1 MPMSEQTAESAA
13 SYVRGDTSA
22 ALLTDTI
29 GAAFDR
35 TVARYGERTALAVSH
50 QGVAWTYIELKRQ
63 VEAFAA
69 GLFRLGLM
77 RGDRIG
83 IWAPNRAEWTVTQY
97 AAAKLGLILVNLNP
111 AYRLAEVEFAL
122 NKAGCKALVLADQF
136 RSSNYIEMLRTLAPE
151 LDSSAPGKLKAARLP
166 ALEIA
171 VQLGSERQPG
181 FFRFDD
187 IAELGRNLDRQDLI
201 DAASGLQ
208 CDDPINIQF
217 TSGTTGVPKGA
228 TLSHRNLL
236 NSSYFTGKIC
246 GISSTDAICVPL
258 PLYHVFGMA
267 IGNLLAM
274 LFGAKIVHPSET
286 FEPDAVLEAVEHE
299 RCTSLY
305 GVPTMFI
312 AELASPDLK
321 RRDLSSLRTGI
332 IAGASAPMELMKRII
347 DDMRMEQAV
356 IGYGMTETSAT
367 IMITSPTDPVE
378 RRVSTVGRVV
388 PHVEVKVVNE
398 RSEIVPRGQV
408 GEICAR
414 GYSVMLGYWQDPQK
428 TAEAI
433 DPDGWMHT
441 GDLGTIDQDGY
452 GRIVGRLKELIIRG
466 GENIS
471 PAEIEELLHR
481 NPKIEMAQIVGVPD
495 DKYGEEL
502 CACIRLKGGE
512 RLSEQELKEF
522 CRDQIAHFKIP
533 RYVRF
538 VEIFPMT
545 ASGKVQKYLLAEQA
559 ARELGLLQRI

>member
-1 MPMSEQTAESAA
+1 MPVLERVEGPDG
-13 SYVRGDTSA
+13 SYVRGDVDTP
-22 ALLTDTI
+22 LLADTI

-35 TVARYGERTALAVSH
+35 TVDRHGDRTALVVSH
-50 QGVAWTYIELKRQ
+50 QQISWSYAELASK

-69 GLFRLGLM
+69 GLLKFGLR

-83 IWAPNRAEWTVTQY
+83 LWAPNCAEWTVTQY

-111 AYRLAEVEFAL
+111 AYRVAELEFAL
-122 NKAGCKALVLADQF
+122 NKAGCRALVLADRFKGSDYLQ
-136 RSSNYIEMLRTLAPE
+136 MLRTLAPE
-151 LDSSAPGKLKAARLP
+151 LSSSVPGKLKAARLP
-166 ALEIA
+166 ILEI
-171 VQLGSERQPG
+171 VIQLGPEFPRG
-181 FFRFDD
+181 FFRFDG
-187 IAELGRNLDRQDLI
+187 IETLGKEVDRQLLI
-201 DAASGLQ
+201 DAAARLS

-217 TSGTTGVPKGA
+217 TSGTTGSPKGA

-246 GISSTDAICVPL
+246 GISSSDTICVPL

-267 IGNLLAM
+267 TGNLLAM
-274 LFGAKIVHPSET
+274 LFGAKVVHPGEA
-286 FEPDAVLEAVEHE
+286 FEPDAVLTAVEQE

-312 AELASPDLK
+312 AELASPDFK

-332 IAGASAPMELMKRII
+332 IAGASVPMELMRRVIA
-347 DDMRMEQAV
+347 DMHMEQVV

-378 RRVSTVGRVV
+378 RRVSTVGKVV
-388 PHVEVKVVNE
+388 PHVQTKIVNQ
-398 RSEIVPRGQV
+398 RSEIVRRGQV
-408 GEICAR
+408 GEICVR
-414 GYSVMLGYWQDPQK
+414 GYSVMLGYWEDPER

-433 DPDGWMHT
+433 DAAGWMHT

-452 GRIVGRLKELIIRG
+452 GKIVGRLKELVIRG

-471 PAEIEELLHR
+471 PAEIEEFLHR
-481 NPKIEMAQIVGVPD
+481 HPQVEMAQVVGVPD
-495 DKYGEEL
+495 EEYGEEL
-502 CACIRLKGGE
+502 CACIKLKMGQKLPEEELRL
-512 RLSEQELKEF
+512 F

-538 VEIFPMT
+538 VEVFPMT
-545 ASGKVQKYLLAEQA
+545 ASGKVQKYLLAEQSA
-559 ARELGLLQRI
+559 LELGLGQS

>member
-1 MPMSEQTAESAA
+1 MSEPAAGSAA
-13 SYVRGDTSA
+13 SYVRGDTGA

-29 GAAFDR
+29 GTAFDR
-35 TVARYGERTALAVSH
+35 AVARYGERTALVVCH
-50 QGVAWTYIELKRQ
+50 QQVAWTYLELKRH
-63 VEAFAA
+63 VEALAA
-69 GLFRLGLM
+69 GLFRLGLVP
-77 RGDRIG
+77 GDRIG

-111 AYRLAEVEFAL
+111 AYRLAEIEFAL
-122 NKAGCKALVLADQF
+122 NKVGCKALVLADQF
-136 RSSNYIEMLRTLAPE
+136 RTSNYIEMLRTLAPE
-151 LDSSAPGKLKAARLP
+151 LDRSPPGKLKAARLP
-166 ALEIA
+166 ALEI
-171 VQLGSERQPG
+171 VIQMGSECRPG
-181 FFRFDD
+181 FFRFDEV
-187 IAELGRNLDRQDLI
+187 AELGSDVDRRDLI
-201 DAASGLQ
+201 GFASRLQ

-217 TSGTTGVPKGA
+217 TSGTTGTPKGA

-236 NSSYFTGKIC
+236 NSSYFTGEIC
-246 GISSTDAICVPL
+246 GIASADAICVPL

-267 IGNLLAM
+267 MGNLLAM
-274 LFGAKIVHPSET
+274 LFGAKIVHPCEA
-286 FEPDAVLEAVEHE
+286 FEPDAVLKAIERE

-312 AELASPDLK
+312 AELARPDFK
-321 RRDLSSLRTGI
+321 HHDLSSLRTGI
-332 IAGASAPMELMKRII
+332 IAGASVPMELMRRVIA
-347 DDMRMEQAV
+347 DMGMEQVV

-367 IMITSPTDPVE
+367 IMITSPTDPAE
-378 RRVSTVGRVV
+378 LRVSTVGRVA
-388 PHVEVKVVNE
+388 PHVEAKVINE

-408 GEICAR
+408 GEICVR
-414 GYSVMLGYWQDPQK
+414 GYSVMLGYWEDAQK

-452 GRIVGRLKELIIRG
+452 GRIVGRLKELVIRG

-471 PAEIEELLHR
+471 PAQIEEFLHR

-495 DKYGEEL
+495 EKYGEEL
-502 CACIRLKGGE
+502 CACIKLKSGE
-512 RLSEQELKEF
+512 SLSEEELKEF
-522 CRDQIAHFKIP
+522 CRGQIAHFKIP

-538 VEIFPMT
+538 VESFPMT

>member
-1 MPMSEQTAESAA
+1 MPVSEAAAGPAA
-13 SYVRGDTSA
+13 SYVRGDAGA
-22 ALLTDTI
+22 ALLADTI

-35 TVARYGERTALAVSH
+35 TVARHGERTALVVCH
-50 QGVAWTYIELKRQ
+50 QQIAWTYIELKTQ
-63 VEAFAA
+63 VEALAA
-69 GLFRLGLM
+69 GLFKLGLVQ
-77 RGDRIG
+77 GDRIG
-83 IWAPNRAEWTVTQY
+83 IWAPNRAEWMVTQY

-111 AYRLAEVEFAL
+111 AYRLSEIEFAL

-136 RSSNYIEMLRTLAPE
+136 RTSNYIEMLRTLAPE
-151 LDSSAPGKLKAARLP
+151 LDSSPPGKLKAARLP
-166 ALEIA
+166 GLEIV
-171 VQLGSERQPG
+171 VQMGSQDQPG
-181 FFRFDD
+181 FFRFDE
-187 IAELGRNLDRQDLI
+187 IAELGSGDDSQHLVDI
-201 DAASGLQ
+201 ASRLR

-217 TSGTTGVPKGA
+217 TSGTTGNPKGA

-246 GISSTDAICVPL
+246 GISSADAICVPL

-274 LFGAKIVHPSET
+274 LFGAKIVLPCEA
-286 FEPDAVLEAVEHE
+286 FEPDAVLKAVEQE

-312 AELASPDLK
+312 AELASPAFK
-321 RRDLSSLRTGI
+321 QRDLSSLRTGI
-332 IAGASAPMELMKRII
+332 IAGASVPMALMRRVIA
-347 DDMRMEQAV
+347 DMGMEQVV

-367 IMITSPTDPVE
+367 VMITSPTDPAE

-388 PHVEVKVVNE
+388 PHVEAKVINE
-398 RSEIVPRGQV
+398 RSEIVPRGQA
-408 GEICAR
+408 GEICVR
-414 GYSVMLGYWQDPQK
+414 GYSVMLGYWQDAEK

-452 GRIVGRLKELIIRG
+452 GKIVGRLKELIIRG

-471 PAEIEELLHR
+471 PAQIEEFLHR

-495 DKYGEEL
+495 EKYGEEL
-502 CACIRLKGGE
+502 CACIKLKSGE
-512 RLSEQELKEF
+512 TLSEEELKAF
-522 CRDQIAHFKIP
+522 CRGQIAHFKIP

-538 VEIFPMT
+538 VETFPMT
-545 ASGKVQKYLLAEQA
+545 ASGKVQKYLLAEHA
-559 ARELGLLQRI
+559 ARELGLLPRT

>member
-1 MPMSEQTAESAA
+1 MPMSKEAAGSAA
-13 SYVRGDTSA
+13 SYVRGDASI
-22 ALLTDTI
+22 ALLADTI
-29 GAAFDR
+29 GTAFDR
-35 TVARYGERTALAVSH
+35 TVARYGERTALVVSH
-50 QGVAWTYIELKRQ
+50 QQIAWTYLELARH
-63 VEAFAA
+63 VETLAA
-69 GLFRLGLM
+69 GLFRLGLL

-111 AYRLAEVEFAL
+111 AYRLTEIEFAL

-136 RSSNYIEMLRTLAPE
+136 RTSNYIEMLRTLAPE
-151 LDSSAPGKLKAARLP
+151 LDWSAPGKLKAARLP
-166 ALEIA
+166 ALEI
-171 VQLGSERQPG
+171 VIQLGLECQPG
-181 FFRFDD
+181 FFRFAE
-187 IAELGRNLDRQDLI
+187 IAELGKDVDRQDLVA
-201 DAASGLQ
+201 AASKLR

-217 TSGTTGVPKGA
+217 TSGTTGTPKGA

-236 NSSYFTGKIC
+236 NSSYFTGRIC
-246 GISSTDAICVPL
+246 GITSADAICVPL
-258 PLYHVFGMA
+258 PLYHVFGTA
-267 IGNLLAM
+267 VGNLLTM
-274 LFGAKIVHPSET
+274 LFGAKTVHPCET
-286 FEPDAVLEAVEHE
+286 FDPDAVLKAVENE

-321 RRDLSSLRTGI
+321 HRDLSSLRTGI
-332 IAGASAPMELMKRII
+332 IAGASVPVELMRRVIA
-347 DDMRMEQAV
+347 DMGMEQVV

-367 IMITSPTDPVE
+367 IMITSPADPLE

-388 PHVEVKVVNE
+388 PHVEAKVVNE

-408 GEICAR
+408 GEICVR

-428 TAEAI
+428 TAEVI
-433 DPDGWMHT
+433 DADGWMHT

-495 DKYGEEL
+495 EKYGEEL
-502 CACIRLKGGE
+502 CACIKLKSGE
-512 RLSEQELKEF
+512 RLSEEELKEF
-522 CRDQIAHFKIP
+522 CRSQIAHFKIP

-538 VEIFPMT
+538 VETFPMT

-559 ARELGLLQRI
+559 AREIGLLQRL